1 MGKPHPCRC
10 QHLQPQRH
18 SRMIALPSFRPAF
31 MGAALPF
38 PVPITHII
46 EVGDSI
52 TDRSTVL
59 NAAYNAIETNPSGWG
74 AALRI
79 VSGQRLQGIMR
90 GATGVVSVPGN
101 DRDFGYSGI
110 NADQYVRG
118 AAAFPDPGQNWL
130 GSHMPIEAV
139 EAAADSAPAGTV
151 IVCHIGTNDLSGA
164 TASETATRIT
174 TLWARLVATGLP
186 VVGTDI
192 LQRCAAY
199 SGWTTTLRDR
209 VNETNALLRAAWR
222 ASGLAAYR
230 QWDDLI
236 DKDGSGYASATEF
249 PVDFLHPT
257 SRTGFRLAVDLWSL
271 FQPYVTASPFAI
283 PVDGSASWV
292 TPNPY
297 VTGGTTLATS
307 WEANSLGTLNTD
319 YTVAKVTDGD
329 GTVWQRLTRITPQSF
344 EQVGLR
350 ARITSGIPATGTV
363 CRATARIRMAA
374 GQPAQSVCLLVQQ
387 VGKTPSWFDAINHG
401 GATAAVGPIR
411 EIDGSWRFLSEEF
424 TIQSGVT
431 QVWCL
436 IAIKNSGSATIDFRE
451 AGIFRV

>member
-1 MGKPHPCRC
+1 MSLCAK
-10 QHLQPQRH
+10 
-18 SRMIALPSFRPAF
+18 
-31 MGAALPF
+31 
-38 PVPITHII
+38 
-46 EVGDSI
+46 
-52 TDRSTVL
+52 
-59 NAAYNAIETNPSGWG
+59 AIP
-74 AALRI
+74 
-79 VSGQRLQGIMR
+79 
-90 GATGVVSVPGN
+90 VSVPL
-101 DRDFGYSGI
+101 
-110 NADQYVRG
+110 V
-118 AAAFPDPGQNWL
+118 AA
-130 GSHMPIEAV
+130 
-139 EAAADSAPAGTV
+139 SAPAGTV

-164 TASETATRIT
+164 TAAQTLTRIT

-199 SGWTTTLRDR
+199 NGWTTTLRDR

-222 ASGLAAYR
+222 SSGLAAYR

-236 DKDGSGYASATEF
+236 EKDVNGYAATTEF
-249 PVDFLHPT
+249 PFDFIHPT

-271 FQPYVTASPFAI
+271 FQPYVTASPFVI
-283 PVDGSASWV
+283 PVNGSASWV

-307 WEANSLGTLNTD
+307 WEANSLGTTPTN

-329 GTVWQRLTRITPQSF
+329 GTVWQRLNALTANSNETI
-344 EQVGLR
+344 GMR
-350 ARITSGIPATGTV
+350 ARVTNAVANQGPIPAAGTV
-363 CRATARIRMAA
+363 CRVTARIRMAA
-374 GQPAQSVCLLVQQ
+374 GQPAQSVTMLVQQ
-387 VGKTPSWFDAINHG
+387 VGKTPPWMDTISHG
-401 GATAAVGPIR
+401 GATNAVSPIR

-436 IAIKNSGSATIDFRE
+436 VALKNSGPATIDFRE

>member
-1 MGKPHPCRC
+1 
-10 QHLQPQRH
+10 
-18 SRMIALPSFRPAF
+18 MILPAIRSATVAGLRSAIVA
-31 MGAALPF
+31 GTAVPF
-38 PVPITHII
+38 PVPVTHIL

-52 TDRSTVL
+52 TDRST
-59 NAAYNAIETNPSGWG
+59 NFNTAYSALETNPSGWG

-90 GATGVVSVPGN
+90 GATGSSAVPGL

-110 NADQYVRG
+110 NSQQYLLGPG
-118 AAAFPDPGQNWL
+118 ANPGAEWL
-130 GSHMPIEAV
+130 NGHVPIEAV
-139 EAAADSAPAGTV
+139 EAAAASAPAGTV

-164 TASETATRIT
+164 TATTTAARIT
-174 TLWARLVATGLP
+174 ALWARLVATGLP

-209 VNETNALLRAAWR
+209 VNETNTLLRAAWR
-222 ASGLAAYR
+222 SSGLAAYR
-230 QWDDLI
+230 QWDDLL
-236 DKDGSGYASATEF
+236 DKDGSGYAAATEF

-257 SRTGFRLAVDLWSL
+257 SRTGFRLAVDLWEL
-271 FQPYVTASPFAI
+271 FQPYVTASPYVI
-283 PVDGSASWV
+283 PASGASSWV

-297 VTGGTTLATS
+297 VSGGTTLATS
-307 WEANSLGTLNTD
+307 WELSSLGTLNTD

-350 ARITSGIPATGTV
+350 ARITSGIPSSGTV
-363 CRATARIRMAA
+363 CRVTARIRMAA
-374 GQPAQSVCLLVQQ
+374 GQPAQSVGLFVQQ
-387 VGKTPSWFDAINHG
+387 VNAPQANDWMDTVSHG
-401 GATAAVGPIR
+401 GATSAVSPIR

>member
-1 MGKPHPCRC
+1 MIF
-10 QHLQPQRH
+10 QPP
-18 SRMIALPSFRPAF
+18 IFRPKLLRSPIEAGSIVAPGGF
-31 MGAALPF
+31 RG
-38 PVPITHII
+38 PITHII

-59 NAAYNAIETNPSGWG
+59 NTPYNAIETNPSGWG

-110 NADQYVRG
+110 NAGQYRLG
-118 AAAFPDPGQNWL
+118 AAWGPGAEWL
-130 GSHMPIEAV
+130 NTHVPIQAV
-139 EAAADSAPAGTV
+139 EAAAASAPQGTI
-151 IVCHIGTNDLSGA
+151 IVCHIGTNDLTGADAA
-164 TASETATRIT
+164 TAAARIT
-174 TLWARLVATGLP
+174 ALWARLVATGLP

-192 LQRCAAY
+192 LQRGAAY

-209 VNETNALLRAAWR
+209 VNAVNTILRASWAS
-222 ASGLAAYR
+222 SGLWAYR
-230 QWDDLI
+230 QWDHLI
-236 DKDGSGYASATEF
+236 DKDVNGYAATTEF
-249 PVDFLHPT
+249 PVDHLHPT
-257 SRTGFRLAVDLWSL
+257 SRTGFRLAVDLWSVI
-271 FQPYVTASPFAI
+271 QPYVTASPYTI
-283 PVDGSASWV
+283 PASGSASWV

-387 VGKTPSWFDAINHG
+387 VGKTPSWFDAISHG

-436 IAIKNSGSATIDFRE
+436 VALKNSGSATIDFRE
-451 AGIFRV
+451 AGIFRTA

>member
-1 MGKPHPCRC
+1 
-10 QHLQPQRH
+10 
-18 SRMIALPSFRPAF
+18 MIAVPSFRPMF
-31 MGAALPF
+31 FGGVNPF
-38 PVPITHII
+38 PNPITHIL

-52 TDRSTVL
+52 TDRSTVR
-59 NAAYNAIETNPSGWG
+59 NTDYSAMETNPSGWG

-79 VSGQRLQGIMR
+79 VSGQRLQGILR
-90 GATGVVSVPGN
+90 GATGVGDVPGN

-110 NADQYVRG
+110 NAQQYRLGPG
-118 AAAFPDPGQNWL
+118 ANPGAEWL
-130 GSHMPIEAV
+130 GSHVPIEAV
-139 EAAADSAPAGTV
+139 ETAAASAPAGTV
-151 IVCHIGTNDLSGA
+151 IVCHIGTNDLTGA
-164 TASETATRIT
+164 DAATTASRIT
-174 TLWARLVATGLP
+174 ALWARLVATGLP

-192 LQRCAAY
+192 LQRGAAY

-209 VNETNALLRAAWR
+209 VNDTNTLLRAAWR
-222 ASGLAAYR
+222 SSGLAAYR

-236 DKDGSGYASATEF
+236 DKDVNGYAATTEF
-249 PVDFLHPT
+249 PVDHLHPT

-271 FQPYVTASPFAI
+271 FQPYVMASPYTI
-283 PVDGSASWV
+283 PASGSASWV

-344 EQVGLR
+344 ETVGLR
-350 ARITSGIPATGTV
+350 ARVTNAVANAGPIPAAGTV
-363 CRATARIRMAA
+363 CRATVRIRMAA

-387 VGKTPSWFDAINHG
+387 VDAPQAVDWFDAISHG
-401 GATAAVGPIR
+401 GATSAVSPIR

-436 IAIKNSGSATIDFRE
+436 VALKNSDSATIDFRE
-451 AGIFRV
+451 AGIFTV

>member
-1 MGKPHPCRC
+1 MFPGQLTRGGG
-10 QHLQPQRH
+10 
-18 SRMIALPSFRPAF
+18 PA
-31 MGAALPF
+31 PF
-38 PVPITHII
+38 AGPITHVL

-52 TDRSTVL
+52 TDRSTVR
-59 NAAYNAIETNPSGWG
+59 NTAYNAMETNPSGWG

-110 NADQYVRG
+110 NALQYRLGTGSGPG
-118 AAAFPDPGQNWL
+118 AEWL
-130 GSHMPIEAV
+130 GSHVPIQAV
-139 EAAADSAPAGTV
+139 EAAAATAPEGTV
-151 IVCHIGTNDLSGA
+151 IVCHIGTNDLTGA
-164 TASETATRIT
+164 DAATTAARIT
-174 TLWARLVATGLP
+174 ALWARLVATGLP

-209 VNETNALLRAAWR
+209 VNAVNAILRTSWQSA
-222 ASGLAAYR
+222 GLWAYR

-236 DKDGSGYASATEF
+236 DKDGNGYAAATEF
-249 PVDFLHPT
+249 PFDQLHPT

-283 PVDGSASWV
+283 PASGSASWV

-307 WEANSLGTLNTD
+307 WEANSLGTLNTN

-329 GTVWQRLTRITPQSF
+329 GTVWQRLTRITAHTSG
-344 EQVGLR
+344 EQIGLR
-350 ARITSGIPATGTV
+350 ARVTNAVANAGPIPAAGTV
-363 CRATARIRMAA
+363 CRVTGRFRMAA

-387 VGKTPSWFDAINHG
+387 VGAPQAVDWFDAITHG
-401 GATAAVGPIR
+401 GVNAEVSPIR

-436 IAIKNSGSATIDFRE
+436 VALKNSGSATIDFRE